1 MVIDDVT
8 RDLYVA
14 EVHAEARWVE
24 TGKPYVQ
31 DYVIWMTLGEDGR
44 IRSWREYWD
53 KDRLWPPTSVRLALA
68 PFETARL
75 VLEREP

>member
-1 MVIDDVT
+1 
-8 RDLYVA
+8 
-14 EVHAEARWVE
+14 VHAEALWIE

-53 KDRLWPPTSVRLALA
+53 KDRL
-68 PFETARL
+68 
-75 VLEREP
+75 